1 MSDALDIALREN
13 PSLRVAAA
21 DTGLARESVNTTR
34 SSSFFPK
41 IDAIGESKYKK
52 DSGGT
57 SGEQRELIAKLQM
70 TFNFN
75 LGMTAVNSLK
85 AAENAVTSS
94 SKTEAFQRETVEQR
108 VRNAWDN
115 LLINRTNFK
124 ILRNETA
131 IAAEFLDLV
140 RKERQLGNR
149 QLQDVLQGETALIN
163 ANSSATAAETDI
175 AIGVYELLAAMGRL
189 SLEAIR
195 D

>member
-1 MSDALDIALREN
+1 MQI
-13 PSLRVAAA
+13 V
-21 DTGLARESVNTTR
+21 
-34 SSSFFPK
+34 
-41 IDAIGESKYKK
+41 Y
-52 DSGGT
+52 
-57 SGEQRELIAKLQM
+57 
-70 TFNFN
+70 
-75 LGMTAVNSLK
+75 
-85 AAENAVTSS
+85 
-94 SKTEAFQRETVEQR
+94 
-108 VRNAWDN
+108 
-115 LLINRTNFK
+115 FK

-195 D
+195 DW

>member
-1 MSDALDIALREN
+1 
-13 PSLRVAAA
+13 
-21 DTGLARESVNTTR
+21 
-34 SSSFFPK
+34 
-41 IDAIGESKYKK
+41 
-52 DSGGT
+52 
-57 SGEQRELIAKLQM
+57 M